1 MQETWVQSLGQE
13 DFPGEGNGCLLQYS
27 CLGKPMDK
35 GAQWAT
41 VHEVTKESDATQQP
55 NNKIDR

>member
-41 VHEVTKESDATQQP
+41 VHEVTKESDMLS
-55 NNKIDR
+55 D